1 MDMNELQRLIKEIE
15 SQMKTCMRCGMCQ
28 AVCPLFL
35 ETYYEADSARGKL
48 ALLDGLIKGLF
59 EDSDGVEKRLKNCLF
74 CGSCAAYCPSE
85 VHILE
90 IFIKARAILA
100 SYKGLGLL
108 KKIIFRKT
116 LANPL
121 FFNHVFNLISKLQ
134 GVFAKPADNICNT
147 KELRF
152 AWPVGR
158 RHFRSLPD
166 ASFSSTQGPKDF
178 IISGSGL
185 KAGFFTGCIID
196 KLYPSLG
203 LAVLNVLSFHGISVF
218 VPKVQACCGMP
229 ALSEGDSQS
238 FNKLLHYTLNMFD
251 PMKLDYIIT
260 ACPTC
265 TLVIK
270 RFMPL
275 MASGLSKEEAKRLL
289 AFSNK
294 VMDINQFLVEKTG
307 INKKRYKQGHDIKTV
322 TFHDPCHLKKSF
334 SISNEP
340 RELIRA
346 NPYYNLREMHDPDL
360 CCGFGGSFNIRNYE
374 LSCMIG
380 NKKLKSILDTGA
392 DIVATSCPACILQ
405 LTDMLSKAGKSIKV
419 MHSVEIYSKNL

>member
-1 MDMNELQRLIKEIE
+1 MNELQELIKEIE
-15 SQMKTCMRCGMCQ
+15 AQMKVCMRCGMCQ
-28 AVCPLFL
+28 AVCPLFA

-59 EDSDGVEKRLKNCLF
+59 ENADGVEKRLKNCLF
-74 CGSCAAYCPSE
+74 CGACAASCPGE

-90 IFIKARAILA
+90 IFIKARAILT

-134 GVFAKPADNICNT
+134 YVFARPADKICNT

-152 AWPVGR
+152 AWPMGR

-166 ASFSSTQGPKDF
+166 EPFSGTQGSIDF
-178 IISGSGL
+178 MTGNSRL
-185 KAGFFTGCIID
+185 KAGFFTGCMID

-203 LAVLNVLSFHGISVF
+203 HAVLNVLSSHGVSVF
-218 VPKVQACCGMP
+218 VPRVQACCGMP
-229 ALSEGDSQS
+229 ALSEGDMKT
-238 FNKLLHYTLNMFD
+238 FNRLLRYTLNIFD
-251 PMKLDYIIT
+251 PMELDYIIT

-270 RFMPL
+270 KFMPL

-289 AFSNK
+289 AFSSK

-307 INKKRYKQGHDIKTV
+307 INKKEYRPGHDIKNV
-322 TFHDPCHLKKSF
+322 TFHDPCHLKKTF
-334 SISNEP
+334 NISNEP

-346 NPYYNLREMHDPDL
+346 NPYYNLREMNDSDL
-360 CCGFGGSFNIRNYE
+360 CCGFGGSFNIRNYK
-374 LSCMIG
+374 LSCRIG
-380 NKKLKSILDTGA
+380 SRKVESILNTGA
-392 DIVATSCPACILQ
+392 DIVVTSCPACMLQ
-405 LTDMLSKAGKSIKV
+405 ITDMLSKTGKSINV
-419 MHSVEIYSKNL
+419 MHSVEIYSEICNG

>member
-1 MDMNELQRLIKEIE
+1 MNELQGLIKEIE
-15 SQMKTCMRCGMCQ
+15 TQMKTCMRCGMCQ
-28 AVCPLFL
+28 AVCPLFA

-59 EDSDGVEKRLKNCLF
+59 EDAEGVEKRLKNCLL
-74 CGSCAAYCPSE
+74 CGACAASCPSE

-90 IFIKARAILA
+90 IFIKARAILT
-100 SYKGLGLL
+100 SYKDLGLL
-108 KKIIFRKT
+108 KKILFRKT

-134 GVFAKPADNICNT
+134 SVFAGPADKICNT

-166 ASFSSTQGPKDF
+166 KPFSGAQGSTDF
-178 IISGSGL
+178 ITGKSGL
-185 KAGFFTGCIID
+185 KAGFFTGCMID

-203 LAVLNVLSFHGISVF
+203 HAVLNVLSSHGVSVF
-218 VPKVQACCGMP
+218 VPGVQACCGMP
-229 ALSEGDSQS
+229 ALSEGDIKT
-238 FNKLLHYTLNMFD
+238 FNRLLRYNLNIFD
-251 PMKLDYIIT
+251 PMELDYIIT

-270 RFMPL
+270 KFMPL
-275 MASGLSKEEAKRLL
+275 MPSGLSEEETKRLM

-307 INKKRYKQGHDIKTV
+307 INKKQYIQGHDIKTV
-322 TFHDPCHLKKSF
+322 TMHDPCHLKKSLNIF
-334 SISNEP
+334 NEP

-346 NPYYNLREMHDPDL
+346 NPYYKLVEMNNSDL
-360 CCGFGGSFNIRNYE
+360 CCGFGGSFNIRDYKK
-374 LSCMIG
+374 SCMIG
-380 NKKLKSILDTGA
+380 KKKVDSILNTCA
-392 DIVATSCPACILQ
+392 DIVVTPCPACMLQ
-405 LTDMLSKAGKSIKV
+405 LTDILSKTGKSINI
-419 MHSVEIYSKNL
+419 MHPVEIYSEICNG